1 MKKLG
6 LLPRLVIGIVLGI
19 VIGLVL
25 PKPIIEILA
34 TFNGVFGNFL
44 NFAIPL
50 IIIGFVVPG
59 IGDLGKG
66 AGKTLAITAFLAYA
80 STVLAGV
87 LSYFTSVNIFPYFL
101 KAGSLSMASE
111 AGNPE
116 ASLVQPFFKIEMPP
130 VMDVMTAL
138 ILSFTLGLGIAV
150 IKGEQI
156 KRIFDEFQQIIAKLI
171 ENIIIPLLPIYVMG
185 IFANMTFTGE
195 VYKIMSVFA
204 QVFVIILL
212 LHVIYILSQY
222 IVAGVVSK
230 KNPFKLIKTMLP
242 AYMASLG
249 TQSSAASIPVTLR
262 QTLKNGVDRE
272 VAEFVVP
279 LGATIHLP
287 GSTITITG
295 CAIAIM
301 LLNGVTISFGT
312 LLSFVMM
319 LGISMVAA
327 PGVPGGAIMAAL
339 GVLQSIL
346 GFNESMLSLMIALY
360 LAQDSFGT
368 ACNVTGDCALSLVVT
383 KFKNNFNSKKE
394 EELL

>member
-6 LLPRLVIGIVLGI
+6 LLPRLVIGIILGI
-19 VIGLVL
+19 VIGSFS
-25 PKPIIEILA
+25 PKIAIEILS

-66 AGKTLAITAFLAYA
+66 AGKILAITAFLAYA
-80 STVLAGV
+80 STVIAGI
-87 LSYFTSVNIFPYFL
+87 LSYFTSVTIFPSFL
-101 KAGSLSMASE
+101 KTGSMSMASQ

-116 ASLVQPFFKIEMPP
+116 ASLVQPLFKIAMPP

-212 LHVIYILSQY
+212 LHVIYILLQY
-222 IVAGVVSK
+222 CVAGFVSK
-230 KNPFKLIKTMLP
+230 KNPFNLIKTMLP

-301 LLNGVTISFGT
+301 LLNGVTISLGT
-312 LLSFVMM
+312 ILSFVMM

-368 ACNVTGDCALSLVVT
+368 ACNVTGDCALSLIVT
-383 KFKNNFNSKKE
+383 KFKNKFSSSNE
-394 EELL
+394 

>member
-1 MKKLG
+1 MKKIG
-6 LLPRLVIGIVLGI
+6 LLPKLIIGIALGI
-19 VIGLVL
+19 LFGSFL
-25 PKPIIEILA
+25 PKPFIEVFA

-66 AGKTLAITAFLAYA
+66 AGKTLAITALLAYI
-80 STVLAGV
+80 STVLSGIV
-87 LSYFTSVNIFPYFL
+87 TYFTGANIFPKFL
-101 KAGSLSMASE
+101 KVGSLALN
-111 AGNPE
+111 ADNPE
-116 ASLVQPFFKIEMPP
+116 ASLVEPIFKISMPP

-138 ILSFTLGLGIAV
+138 VLSFTLGLGIAV
-150 IKGEQI
+150 IKGDKI
-156 KRIFDEFQQIIAKLI
+156 KSIFDEFQQIISKLI
-171 ENIIIPLLPIYVMG
+171 ENVIIPLLPFYVMG
-185 IFANMTFTGE
+185 IFANMAFTGE

-204 QVFVIILL
+204 QVFIVIIS
-212 LHVIYILSQY
+212 LHTVYVLFEYIL
-222 IVAGVVSK
+222 AGAISK
-230 KNPFKLIKTMLP
+230 KNPFKLIKTMMP
-242 AYMASLG
+242 AYMTSLG
-249 TQSSAASIPVTLR
+249 TQSSAAAIPVTLA

-301 LLNGVTISFGT
+301 LLSGIPVTFGAI
-312 LLSFVMM
+312 LPFIMM
-319 LGISMVAA
+319 LGIAMVAA
-327 PGVPGGAIMAAL
+327 PGVPGGAVMAAL

-346 GFNESMLSLMIALY
+346 GFNENMLSLMIALY

-368 ACNVTGDCALSLVVT
+368 ACNVTGDCALSLIVT
-383 KFKNNFNSKKE
+383 KFKKRFNS
-394 EELL
+394 